1 MRHFLWGR
9 SEDIAIPLQSV
20 LRAVYVPLAEEE
32 VFFCVMNFD
41 DLSLQDSVRSQEKN
55 QTFFCGVNCL
65 MTAVFAGLREEIR
78 GAEDRFAKCSQ
89 RCVCV

>member
-1 MRHFLWGR
+1 MCHL
-9 SEDIAIPLQSV
+9 
-20 LRAVYVPLAEEE
+20 LRRKY
-32 VFFCVMNFD
+32 FFCVMNFD
-41 DLSLQDSVRSQEKN
+41 DVSLQDSVRSQEKN